1 MFDEELGEINDLY
14 TASNMFDVAF
24 QPHFNGIYEVGY
36 HCQRQ
41 VHHCYADE
49 ILTVLRALGESA
61 TDATFMQA
69 LGIEGY
75 DERFTTLAK
84 VKNALGVI
92 PIISQFEEITAVFD
106 GLDID
111 VTTHDKSIVLRRSG
125 DEVFITDRNA
135 EDFFVFFLPSALVY
149 KKSDVFDY
157 NKVAHK
163 SFIASQL
170 TMNLK

>member
-1 MFDEELGEINDLY
+1 MFYKLGEITDLY
-14 TASNMFDVAF
+14 TASKMRDVGF
-24 QPHFNGIYEVGY
+24 QPHLNGIYEVGY
-36 HCQRQ
+36 HCQRR

-49 ILTVLRALGESA
+49 ILTVLRSLGASA

-84 VKNALGVI
+84 VQSALGVM
-92 PIISQFEEITAVFD
+92 PIISQLEEITAVFE

-125 DEVFITDRNA
+125 CVEVLVNERNA
-135 EDFFVFFLPSALVY
+135 VDFFVVFLPSALVY
-149 KKSDVFDY
+149 HQFDIFDY

-163 SFIASQL
+163 DYVIRQ
-170 TMNLK
+170 

>member
-1 MFDEELGEINDLY
+1 MFNEELGEINDLY

-75 DERFTTLAK
+75 DERFSQLAR
-84 VKNALGVI
+84 VQHALGEQPLI
-92 PIISQFEEITAVFD
+92 CQIEEIRKVFYD
-106 GLDID
+106 QYIE
-111 VTTHDKSIVLRRSG
+111 VTTHGESIILRLHDGHEISIN
-125 DEVFITDRNA
+125 DENA
-135 EDFFVFFLPSALVY
+135 EEFFVVFLPEQLEI
-149 KKSDVFDY
+149 FCEQM
-157 NKVAHK
+157 NKVDEILQ
-163 SFIASQL
+163 SLSI
-170 TMNLK
+170 